1 MEMPEEWRVEGNS
14 ESTCVNLQWWEN
26 LGDPVLNEL
35 IVTALQNNKDL
46 QVAIWKVCEFY
57 AQFMIARS
65 PLFPQIGLNASGVKE
80 RFSPSANFL
89 PQGINP
95 VTPEYTFNFTLS
107 YEIDF
112 WGQVR
117 NASKAAYSE
126 FLAQIEN
133 RRTVVLTLVS
143 AVAEAYIF
151 LRQLDLELEI
161 ALATLESRRE
171 SLQIAKYRF
180 EGGVTSEI
188 EVTQAEFAYQDT
200 LGSLKQLERLIPQ
213 QENLLS
219 ILLGQNPGS
228 ILRGKS
234 VYQLTLPKEVPM
246 GLPSDLLERRP
257 DILQAENQLIAANAN
272 IGVARAAFFPQI
284 SLTGLFGGDSFE
296 LKKVF
301 TKGARTWQIG
311 GTLLQQIFTGGALI
325 GQLRVTEAQKEEAIF
340 GYEQTILN
348 AFREVDDALIGHKK
362 AKEEVIVRKAEVD
375 ALKEYLHLAW
385 LRYYEGETQYLTV
398 LDAERQLFAAEIQQA
413 ETQGDLFTTLV
424 QIYKA
429 LGGGWVV
436 DADST
441 LITKKE

>member
-1 MEMPEEWRVEGNS
+1 
-14 ESTCVNLQWWEN
+14 
-26 LGDPVLNEL
+26 
-35 IVTALQNNKDL
+35 
-46 QVAIWKVCEFY
+46 
-57 AQFMIARS
+57 
-65 PLFPQIGLNASGVKE
+65 
-80 RFSPSANFL
+80 
-89 PQGINP
+89 
-95 VTPEYTFNFTLS
+95 
-107 YEIDF
+107 
-112 WGQVR
+112 
-117 NASKAAYSE
+117 
-126 FLAQIEN
+126 
-133 RRTVVLTLVS
+133 LTLVS

-325 GQLRVTEAQKEEAIF
+325 GQLRVTEAQKEEAVF